1 MLLEHVLMV
10 VMTNLFIFLN
20 TQRGFDLWEM
30 LCLFNNHHF
39 QQSNPCRNRKTINDS
54 SEGVSLNIFTFPKKI
69 VAMVVIANTIYAPL
83 KMSTHFSFLTKRE
96 IKNIMIAK
104 PKLAPI
110 KVISE
115 KIDKK
120 NINPNGRVHLSPV
133 IRNNTKESSDQRSM
147 TIEYRRNFCMI

>member
-1 MLLEHVLMV
+1 M
-10 VMTNLFIFLN
+10 
-20 TQRGFDLWEM
+20 
-30 LCLFNNHHF
+30 
-39 QQSNPCRNRKTINDS
+39 
-54 SEGVSLNIFTFPKKI
+54 NIFTFPKKI

-133 IRNNTKESSDQRSM
+133 IRNNTKESSEQRSM
-147 TIEYRRNFCMI
+147 TIEYRRKFCMI